1 VVLAFVDRVPSQPY
15 EVIFGCGGPVVD
27 ETPAPRR
34 SFDPLEG
41 ERTELRSHF
50 DLSERRSRRL
60 DVIATE
66 FDPLV
71 PVHPNEAWDLL
82 DLGEYHTLPLDK

>member
-1 VVLAFVDRVPSQPY
+1 MDRVPSEPY
-15 EVIFGCGGPVVD
+15 KVIFGRRRPVID
-27 ETPAPRR
+27 ELPAPRR
-34 SFDPLEG
+34 PFDPF
-41 ERTELRSHF
+41 ERESAELRSHF
-50 DLSERRSRRL
+50 DLSEHRIWRL